1 MWMPTHVQ
9 VTVQRAVGLLLKG
22 KNNTNDCFV
31 TIALGKTKYQTS
43 VKEKSAQQVDWH
55 EECELPIP
63 DQGNTAE
70 IILTALHH
78 NFIGVD
84 EFLGRVA
91 IPLNSL
97 DIYERPKNK
106 WYPLQSKPGKEAKN
120 KERGQLEV
128 KIQFTVR
135 AGSLTN
141 LSKKEKH
148 KSSIG
153 HVAQSVGG
161 SLMSLGS
168 AEKRKGIKKFAK
180 SIGSKMNLR
189 GKKKGG
195 NSEDDAS
202 SIGSVGSLKIRN
214 GSNLGKFTSRQTLED
229 ADPGVV
235 SEDEDEF
242 TFDDLS
248 HKSSASSLSQSNNNR
263 TVSPVVKPSVE
274 TESPTEN
281 IRKTIVPR
289 VVAAPVKP
297 PRSDQKPQDEW
308 ESKLLGSKTKSTLR
322 PGSSESLNRRSWDS
336 SKLASQIEEEPTE
349 FLEVPVNHQDNV
361 STKSNKSPNTPKK
374 KKKKECSRNLSTS
387 EKKKIYKHD
396 INLEHDKRTS
406 NSTERIIIGGESE
419 PRISAHNNRISNEL
433 LQKFEGKTRE
443 DLILALCETQNDLE
457 KQKKKLKDLEDYLD
471 DLLLRVMETTP
482 RILQNPYV
490 TCKMAH
496 KKLK

>member
-9 VTVQRAVGLLLKG
+9 VTVQRADGLLLKG

-31 TIALGKTKYQTS
+31 TIALGKIKYQTS
-43 VKEKSAQQVDWH
+43 VKEKSGPQVEWH

-78 NFIGVD
+78 NFLGVD

-106 WYPLQSKPGKEAKN
+106 WYPLKSKP
-120 KERGQLEV
+120 
-128 KIQFTVR
+128 
-135 AGSLTN
+135 
-141 LSKKEKH
+141 EKH

-153 HVAQSVGG
+153 QLSHVAHSVGG

-168 AEKRKGIKKFAK
+168 AEHRKGIKKFAK
-180 SIGSKMNLR
+180 SIGSKMNLK
-189 GKKKGG
+189 GKKKSGH
-195 NSEDDAS
+195 SEDDAS

-214 GSNLGKFTSRQTLED
+214 NNLGKFKSQQTLED

-248 HKSSASSLSQSNNNR
+248 HKSSASSLNQTANNR
-263 TVSPVVKPSVE
+263 AVSPVIKTS
-274 TESPTEN
+274 TENTSPAEN
-281 IRKTIVPR
+281 IRRHTLTGAI
-289 VVAAPVKP
+289 APVKP
-297 PRSDQKPQDEW
+297 PRTDQKPQDEW
-308 ESKLLGSKTKSTLR
+308 ESKLVGNKPKSTLR

-336 SKLASQIEEEPTE
+336 SKLASQIEEEPSE
-349 FLEVPVNHQDNV
+349 FLDVPISKQDTISLKANLKPA
-361 STKSNKSPNTPKK
+361 SPKK
-374 KKKKECSRNLSTS
+374 EEKESMFSKFKHFRK
-387 EKKKIYKHD
+387 EKNEFIPG
-396 INLEHDKRTS
+396 HDKPIGR
-406 NSTERIIIGGESE
+406 STERIIIGGENESRV
-419 PRISAHNNRISNEL
+419 PAHNNRISNEL
-433 LQKFEGKTRE
+433 LQKYEGKTRE
-443 DLILALCETQNDLE
+443 DLILALCETQSDLE

-496 KKLK
+496 TSLK